1 MSTAQPLPTP
11 QEEKPKRSKKTK
23 NRYSLRLGT
32 VELAAL
38 LMGLLYMIPFY
49 YVVSN
54 SFKTRGDIFTNT
66 SGLPKE
72 WMTSNYSAAWEA
84 MNFGKVFLNSVIITV
99 GANAI
104 IVIFCSMAAWKLVRT
119 KSRLSTI
126 IFFLFVAAMIIPFQS
141 IMIPLS
147 KLSGDL
153 GLQNSYWGLILMYL
167 GFGSGLSIFLYH
179 GFMKAIPE
187 EIEEAAII
195 DGCSQWGVFWRI
207 VFPLLKPITVTIVIL
222 NTLWIWNDFL
232 LPSLMLR
239 DVDLRTIPLATFYFF
254 GQYTKQWD
262 LALAGLVLGIIPLLL
277 FFFALQKQIIQG
289 ITSGSI
295 K

>member
-11 QEEKPKRSKKTK
+11 QEEKPKRSKKARG
-23 NRYSLRLGT
+23 RYSLRLGT

-54 SFKTRGDIFTNT
+54 SFKTQGDIFTNT

-72 WMTSNYSAAWEA
+72 WMTSNYSEAWEA

-99 GANAI
+99 GANAVI
-104 IVIFCSMAAWKLVRT
+104 IIFCSMAAWKLVRT
-119 KSRLSTI
+119 KTRLSTI

-153 GLQNSYWGLILMYL
+153 
-167 GFGSGLSIFLYH
+167 
-179 GFMKAIPE
+179 
-187 EIEEAAII
+187 
-195 DGCSQWGVFWRI
+195 
-207 VFPLLKPITVTIVIL
+207 
-222 NTLWIWNDFL
+222 
-232 LPSLMLR
+232 
-239 DVDLRTIPLATFYFF
+239 
-254 GQYTKQWD
+254 
-262 LALAGLVLGIIPLLL
+262 
-277 FFFALQKQIIQG
+277 
-289 ITSGSI
+289 
-295 K
+295 